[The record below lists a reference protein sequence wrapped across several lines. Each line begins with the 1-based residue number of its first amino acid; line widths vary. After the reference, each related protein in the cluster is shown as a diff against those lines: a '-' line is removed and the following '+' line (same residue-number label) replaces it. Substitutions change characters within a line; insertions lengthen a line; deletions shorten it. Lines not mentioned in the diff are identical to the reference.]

1 MKRTTA
7 IALCL
12 CVILS
17 LTPGFAA
24 DISDFTDVSTG
35 DWYYADAQYVVSHG
49 MVTGIT
55 PTQFGPNYTMTRGM
69 FVTLLGRYAGETGT
83 VPSDES
89 TQGESQYGNITASD
103 VNMRSAPTTNS
114 TVLACL
120 AKNTRVQILDIVS
133 GTDDGRYKWYKVLY
147 SGKEGYI
154 REDLMKPAT
163 DEGSGVLSDVPSDS
177 YYAPYVYWALE
188 KGIGEKTGSDTFS
201 PEDPITREEICYMLF
216 NYAKV
221 KYYTLPVTAAAV
233 TFSDDSMISASRKE
247 AVSAMQLSGIVGG
260 YPDGSFKPRNSA
272 SRAEVSASVV
282 RFINAIA
289 YKPDTASS
297 VDSNGNYIWGRPMPE
312 GITMNSSYLND
323 ACFIGHSIVNGM
335 EAYFGLDQTDFYA
348 VNSATTSS
356 IVTYDKFKFPVP
368 FEDEDGQVR
377 ETGTLSEVL
386 GTKNYGK
393 VYIMLGTNEIGMSK
407 NTFYSNLA
415 SIVDMVRSLQPAAK
429 VYLFA
434 ITPVTK
440 TCSENSDYFHRDVII
455 DFNKTIQSLCADKK
469 CYYLDVFGL
478 LVDSDGF
485 APEDSC
491 MSDGIHLLRP
501 AYVSMKNYVLS
512 HAV

>member
-1 MKRTTA
+1 M
-7 IALCL
+7 IN
-12 CVILS
+12 
-17 LTPGFAA
+17 G
-24 DISDFTDVSTG
+24 ISSN
-35 DWYYADAQYVVSHG
+35 
-49 MVTGIT
+49 
-55 PTQFGPNYTMTRGM
+55 QFGPNLTMTRGM
-69 FVTLLGRYAGETGT
+69 FVTVLGRYAGETGT
-83 VPSDES
+83 VPTEDNTPDEE
-89 TQGESQYGNITASD
+89 QFGKIIFSD

-120 AKNTRVQILDIVS
+120 PKNTQVQILDLVS
-133 GTDDGRYKWYKVLY
+133 GSDDTRYKWYKVLY
-147 SGKEGYI
+147 SDKEGYI
-154 REDLMKPAT
+154 REDLMSPIPS
-163 DEGSGVLSDVPSDS
+163 EGNSGILSDVLSDS

-188 KGIGEKTGSDTFS
+188 KGIGEKTGNDTFS
-201 PEDPITREEICYMLF
+201 PESPITREEICYMLF

-221 KYYTLPVTAAAV
+221 KHYNLTATVADV
-233 TFSDDSMISASRKE
+233 TFTDASAISASRKE
-247 AVSAMQLSGIVGG
+247 AVSTMQRCEVING

-272 SRAEVSASVV
+272 SRAEVSALIV
-282 RFINAIA
+282 RFINAIS
-289 YKPDTASS
+289 YKPDTAPS
-297 VDSNGNYIWGRPMPE
+297 VDSNGVYIWGRPMPE

-335 EAYFGLDQTDFYA
+335 ETYFGLDQTNFYA

-368 FEDEDGQVR
+368 FEDEDGQLR

-386 GTKNYGK
+386 STKNYGK

-407 NTFYSNLA
+407 NTFYSNMS
-415 SIVDMVRSLQPAAK
+415 SIIDMVRSLQPTAK

-469 CYYLDVFGL
+469 CYYLDVFSL

-485 APEDSC
+485 IPADNC
-491 MSDGIHLLRP
+491 MADGIHILRP
-501 AYVSMKNYVLS
+501 AYMSIKSYILN